1 MDRNKE
7 SCPTP
12 FRTLRRLFSA
22 LRSVDSIV
30 CEEAN
35 LGLWPAHPYVYR
47 NCNDLSVM
55 IFLFFRTAI
64 RRSLTDGLT
73 ASLAHCAP
81 AARVNMI
88 ATGQNSERR
97 NKIQYVQR
105 SLAFTG
111 RGREGGNDLF
121 PFLRSF
127 PYPGLNLSSSRLP
140 TKLFATGTG

>member
-1 MDRNKE
+1 
-7 SCPTP
+7 
-12 FRTLRRLFSA
+12 
-22 LRSVDSIV
+22 
-30 CEEAN
+30 
-35 LGLWPAHPYVYR
+35 
-47 NCNDLSVM
+47 M

-111 RGREGGNDLF
+111 RGREGGGTICSLSSDLF
-121 PFLRSF
+121 RTLDSTYLRVAS
-127 PYPGLNLSSSRLP
+127 PLSYSRPGPGRD
-140 TKLFATGTG
+140 